1 MTVALV
7 PTSVICSPSINMAES
22 FKTGPPVP
30 SIRSA
35 PSNAFMS
42 YLACGV
48 LVEIYL
54 QAGQMLVKASGR
66 VKRWQSACF
75 PPIRLLV
82 QG

>member
-1 MTVALV
+1 
-7 PTSVICSPSINMAES
+7 
-22 FKTGPPVP
+22 
-30 SIRSA
+30 
-35 PSNAFMS
+35 
-42 YLACGV
+42 V

-54 QAGQMLVKASGR
+54 QVGQMLVKASGR